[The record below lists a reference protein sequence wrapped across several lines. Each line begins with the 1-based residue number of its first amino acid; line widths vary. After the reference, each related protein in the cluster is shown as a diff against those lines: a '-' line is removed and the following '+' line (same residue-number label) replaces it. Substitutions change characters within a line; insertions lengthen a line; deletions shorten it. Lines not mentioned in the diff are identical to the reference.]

1 MFIFDVTTRNVNN
14 QAFGYLRATN
24 DIDLIYV

>member
-1 MFIFDVTTRNVNN
+1 MFIVDVTTKNVSN

-24 DIDLIYV
+24 DIDHIYV